1 MLSNTFRTF
10 IPVRTCTNQYTVY
23 TRYKSILKKD
33 FNGRCGYTD
42 SPDNWFG
49 GSKCFHIDHFKPKD
63 QFPELSCSYSNL
75 VYCCS
80 HVNNKKSNKIGLFLD
95 PCDVDMNDHFFR
107 DDHANICAKETS
119 AEAQFMMK
127 ELALN
132 QRRYGLI
139 WQLEQLQ
146 LKLEEITVLLD
157 KHLNLETKEEL
168 ILLRLYKETSSMFQ
182 KYFKYL
188 GTEL

>member
-1 MLSNTFRTF
+1 MKNF
-10 IPVRTCTNQYTVY
+10 
-23 TRYKSILKKD
+23 SILKSFCSLSSTFTKQVNFSSIQTKD
-33 FNGRCGYTD
+33 KLFSN
-42 SPDNWFG
+42 
-49 GSKCFHIDHFKPKD
+49 SKFF
-63 QFPELSCSYSNL
+63 
-75 VYCCS
+75 
-80 HVNNKKSNKIGLFLD
+80 NKKSNKIGLFLD

-107 DDHANICAKETS
+107 DDHGNIFAKETS

-146 LKLEEITVLLD
+146 LKLEEITFLLD
-157 KHLNLETKEEL
+157 KHLNLDTKEEL